1 MRFIPRK
8 TKVKMQVFRNI
19 TIWDILVAFV
29 SLAILIALLA
39 SNLPYK
45 WFISVAWLGVAISL
59 FIPIADGVRTYA
71 SFILI
76 FKYMAYPK
84 KYSKRQARKHKPME
98 ELIPYD
104 NILEDKY
111 ISYNR
116 EYFAEVIEIQPVEF
130 FMLNEYKQNMI
141 INTFGNALKRMTQNQ
156 QASIVKISKAM
167 LFDKYMYAEERKY
180 DNLMELQNEGQMS
193 PREVQVRSQVFE
205 ARIDSLKQF
214 NTTDKIFK
222 DCYFVVVYDKDKE
235 ALDMTVQGMLQS
247 MRTSSTPLSCSQL
260 RGKDL
265 AVFLKANYGK
275 DFDERDLEVIPMSER
290 VSWATPETVQFKLNR
305 TIVDGKQY
313 RNFCITDYPVSVPN
327 GWGYTLFNIDRTKV
341 VINLRPVPKYDA
353 EKNIDKALIEMETQS
368 QYSLRSSK
376 QIEYETHLD
385 TLKQLLTDLKNSNE
399 ELFDVNFHISCEE
412 SAKKEVRA
420 LLKQNGFRYSEM
432 FGRQVDEF
440 VSTNISRRDNIKD
453 YWRGIQTSSI
463 SGMFPFISNA
473 LQDENGFYLGYN
485 SLPVFVDFF
494 QRNNERVNSNIVII
508 GKSGSGK
515 SFATKNLLTNLAADN
530 TRIFIL
536 DPEDEYAPLVKNL
549 HGKLIDV
556 GSSRN
561 GILNPFH
568 IIASLQ
574 ENDEKELEQED
585 EEKIN
590 EHIAEK
596 RKFKGNDSYSL
607 HLQFL
612 EEFFRIIME
621 GMQSDAFEILNSLV
635 ADCYTRKGIGPQTD
649 IAKLKPEDYPI
660 FDDLYALVKEKIET
674 ETEPYHKKNYQI
686 IENYVKKFA
695 TGGRNANLWN
705 GPTSIET
712 SENFVTFSFLSLIS
726 NRNQVISNAQML
738 LVFKYVE
745 NEIIRNKDYNTMN
758 DANRKIVFAVDEAH
772 VFINPKYPLALDF
785 MAQMAKRIRKYNG
798 MQIIIT
804 QNLKDFV
811 GSPDIARQSS
821 AVINASQ
828 YSLIFSL
835 APNDISDLVALYKN
849 AGEINEDEQD
859 SIVTAGRGECFI
871 ITGPLS
877 RTTLKIEP
885 LPEVQEIF
893 EKVKR

>member
-8 TKVKMQVFRNI
+8 TKVKMQIFRNV
-19 TIWDILVAFV
+19 TIWDIVIGLVC
-29 SLAILIALLA
+29 LAVLIALIA

-45 WFISVAWLGVAISL
+45 WFIAIAFLGVAVSL
-59 FIPIADGVRTYA
+59 FIPIDEGLRTYA

-76 FKYMAYPK
+76 FKYLAYPK
-84 KYSKRQARKHKPME
+84 KYSKRVMRKHKPIT

-104 NILEDKY
+104 DILETKF
-111 ISYNR
+111 ISYSR
-116 EYFAEVIEIQPVEF
+116 EYYAEVLEIQPVEF

-141 INTFGNALKRMTQNQ
+141 INTFGNALKRLSQNQ

-167 LFDKYMYAEERKY
+167 LFDKYMYSEERKY
-180 DNLMELQNEGQMS
+180 DNLMELQNEGQMT
-193 PREVQVRSQVFE
+193 PEEVEVRSQVFE
-205 ARIDSLKQF
+205 ARIDNLKRINQE
-214 NTTDKIFK
+214 DKIFK
-222 DCYFVVVYDKDKE
+222 DHFYIVVFDRDKE
-235 ALDMTVQGMLQS
+235 ALEITVQGMMQA
-247 MRTSSTPLSCSQL
+247 MRSSNTPITVTQL
-260 RGKDL
+260 VGSNL
-265 AVFLKANYGK
+265 ATFLKANYGK
-275 DFDERDLEVIPMSER
+275 DFDERDLDVIPLSEQIK
-290 VSWATPETVQFKLNR
+290 WATPETVDFKLNR
-305 TIVDGKQY
+305 TIVDGNQY
-313 RNFCITDYPVSVPN
+313 RNFLITDYPITVPN
-327 GWGYTLFNIDRTKV
+327 GWGYTLFNIDKSKV
-341 VINLRPVPKYDA
+341 VVNIKPIAKLEA

-376 QIEYETHLD
+376 QIEFSTHLE
-385 TLKQLLTDLKNSNE
+385 TLKQLLTDLKNANE
-399 ELFDVNFHISCEE
+399 ELYDVNLHITCEE

-440 VSTNISRRDNIKD
+440 ISSNISRRDNIKNN
-453 YWRGIQTSSI
+453 WRGIQTSSI
-463 SGMFPFISNA
+463 AGMFPFISNA
-473 LQDENGFYLGYN
+473 LQDDDGFYLGYN

-494 QRNNERVNSNIVII
+494 KRNTERVNSNMVIV

-515 SFATKNLLTNLAADN
+515 SFATKTLLTNLAADN

-549 HGKLIDV
+549 KGKLIDV

-568 IIASLQ
+568 INSTLQ
-574 ENDEKELEQED
+574 VNDEIQLSKGDSDD
-585 EEKIN
+585 EK
-590 EHIAEK
+590 K
-596 RKFKGNDSYSL
+596 RPGNDSYSL

-612 EEFFRIIME
+612 EEFFRIIMD
-621 GMQSDAFEILNSLV
+621 GMPADAFEMLNSLV
-635 ADCYTRKGIGPQTD
+635 ADCYKLKGIGPMTD
-649 IAKLKPEDYPI
+649 IDKLKPADFPI
-660 FDDLYALVKEKIET
+660 FDDLYALVLEKVEK
-674 ETEPYHKKNYQI
+674 ETEPYHKRNYQI

-695 TGGRNANLWN
+695 TGGRNSNLWN
-705 GPTSIET
+705 GPTSVET
-712 SENFVTFSFLSLIS
+712 SENFVTFSFLSLLS
-726 NRNQVISNAQML
+726 NRNQVIANAQML

-745 NEIIRNKDYNTMN
+745 NEIIRNKDFNTMN
-758 DANRKIVFAVDEAH
+758 DSNRKIVLAVDEAH
-772 VFINPKYPLALDF
+772 VFINPKYPMALDF

-804 QNLKDFV
+804 QNIKDFV

-835 APNDISDLVALYKN
+835 APNDITDLVALYKN

-859 SIVTAGRGECFI
+859 SIVTAGIGECFI

-877 RTTLKIEP
+877 RTTLKIDP
-885 LPEVQEIF
+885 LEEVKEIF
-893 EKVKR
+893 TKENRD